1 MATLSD
7 LSKKQLIELLMDSLE
22 VSEKHLQVLKYITT
36 QIGQKPQHP
45 RGYIDLPI
53 NEMSSEEKEFRIQL
67 DKVHFENAFNSDTPE
82 TLYKLMKQSFKDD
95 IKTYTI

>member
-36 QIGQKPQHP
+36 QIGQKP
-45 RGYIDLPI
+45 
-53 NEMSSEEKEFRIQL
+53 STS
-67 DKVHFENAFNSDTPE
+67 
-82 TLYKLMKQSFKDD
+82 
-95 IKTYTI
+95 